1 MVLGF
6 CMLWIACIFVIN
18 TAAAFGKVDSK
29 ELGPWN
35 LFIGCLILFVVV
47 VGVITDMFAPMTFW
61 WAAQVL
67 LFAVTY
73 IMLGITYLRG
83 SDGTGVGW
91 YCLFVAVTVIVPA
104 YQTFAAGDMRLGVIW
119 VAWGLLWLLFFFMMA
134 MGKGAWGKWVR
145 WYQLLVLIFT
155 LFIPGLM
162 MLTGTW

>member
-6 CMLWIACIFVIN
+6 CMFWIACVFVIN
-18 TAAAFGKVDSK
+18 TAAAFGKVDAK

-35 LFIGCLILFVVV
+35 LFIGSLILFVVLFGISTNV
-47 VGVITDMFAPMTFW
+47 FGDVTFW

-73 IMLGITYLRG
+73 IMLGINYLRG
-83 SDGTGVGW
+83 TDGRGVGW
-91 YCLFVAVTVIVPA
+91 YCLFVAISVIVPA
-104 YQTFAAGDMRLGVIW
+104 YQTFASGDMRLGAIW
-119 VAWGLLWLLFFFMMA
+119 VAWGLLWLLFWPMMSL
-134 MGKGAWGKWVR
+134 GKGSWGLWVR
-145 WYQLLVLIFT
+145 WYQLFCLIFT